1 MTAPVWMA
9 FPPEIHSALLSSGP
23 GPGPLLAAA
32 AAWNSLSAEYASSA
46 DELAALLGRVQ
57 SGAWEGPSSAQY
69 VAAHAPYVAW
79 MLQASADSATIAT
92 AQETTAT
99 AYAAALAAM
108 PTLGELAAN
117 HAMHAVLVST
127 NFFGVNTIPIALNE
141 ADYSRMW
148 VQAAT
153 TMTIYESVSTT
164 AVAASPQTTV
174 APQIMNGDMGNGGGM
189 NGGGGV
195 NGGGMGNMPGMGTTL
210 PTTPEQW
217 WQAIFPGIFNP
228 FSPNSF
234 QNMVPSLATFLPR
247 AEAMLAGY
255 ASNPVQFLQAVILL
269 GTQFVVHRTL
279 YLIWLI
285 LFNPVGLIG
294 FALSNPIYTLA
305 LTAPLVAVP
314 MGAAGGLAGLAGLA
328 AIPTP
333 VAPVPVAGAPIP
345 VVNVPTVPAA
355 GVAPTISSAP
365 LSTSAPSP
373 APVATPA
380 APASPAGPAP
390 PPPVMGP
397 ETTMAAQNFI
407 SPYLV
412 GALGTPAE
420 SKQAARAQKPAGA
433 DAAAGTTATAPAGK
447 KQGAQ
452 RRRRKTSTRIDRG
465 YRYEF
470 LDPELDAELVGVAS
484 SSVPGQTNS
493 AMGSDLTAGSLGA
506 TTATGTTQR
515 AAGLTRLADD
525 TYGGALTAP
534 MTPSNWRLST
544 D

>member
-32 AAWNSLSAEYASSA
+32 AAWNALSAEYASSA
-46 DELAALLGRVQ
+46 DELAALLGGVQ
-57 SGAWEGPSSAQY
+57 AGAWEGPSAAQY
-69 VAAHAPYVAW
+69 VAAHAPYLAW
-79 MLQASADSATIAT
+79 LMQASANSSAIAT

-99 AYAAALAAM
+99 AYATALAAM
-108 PTLGELAAN
+108 PTLGELATN

-153 TMTIYESVSTT
+153 TMTTYQAVSTT
-164 AVAASPQTTV
+164 AAAASPQTTM

-189 NGGGGV
+189 

-217 WQAIFPGIFNP
+217 WQAIFPGMFNP

-247 AEAMLAGY
+247 VEAMLASY
-255 ASNPVQFLQAVILL
+255 ASNPVQFLQAIILL

-285 LFNPVGLIG
+285 LCNPVGLIG

-305 LTAPLVAVP
+305 LTAPLTAVP
-314 MGAAGGLAGLAGLA
+314 LAAAGGLAGLAGLA

-333 VAPVPVAGAPIP
+333 VAPVPVAAAPIP
-345 VVNVPTVPAA
+345 VVNVPNVPVA
-355 GVAPTISSAP
+355 GIAPTINSAP
-365 LSTSAPSP
+365 LSASPP
-373 APVATPA
+373 APAPTATPA
-380 APASPAGPAP
+380 APTPPAGPAP

-397 ETTMAAQNFI
+397 ESTMAAQNFI

-412 GALGTPAE
+412 GLLSTPAE
-420 SKQAARAQKPAGA
+420 SKLAGKTQKPAEA
-433 DAAAGTTATAPAGK
+433 DAAAAAAATAPAGK
-447 KQGAQ
+447 KRDAQ
-452 RRRRKTSTRIDRG
+452 RRRRKAPTRIDRG

-470 LDPELDAELVGVAS
+470 LDPQSDAELVGI
-484 SSVPGQTNS
+484 VPGQENS
-493 AMGSDLTAGSLGA
+493 AMASDRSAGSPA
-506 TTATGTTQR
+506 ATTTTATRR

-525 TYGGALTAP
+525 AYGGTPTAP
-534 MTPSNWRLST
+534 MRPSNWRLST

>member
-23 GPGPLLAAA
+23 GPGPLLTAA
-32 AAWNSLSAEYASSA
+32 AAWNALSAEYASSA
-46 DELAALLGRVQ
+46 DELTALLEGVQ
-57 SGAWEGPSSAQY
+57 AGAWEGPSAAQY
-69 VAAHAPYVAW
+69 AAAHAPYLAW
-79 MLQASADSATIAT
+79 LLQASGNSSAIAA

-99 AYAAALAAM
+99 AYTAALAAM

-153 TMTIYESVSTT
+153 TMTTYQAVSTT
-164 AVAASPQTTV
+164 AVAASPQTTA
-174 APQIMNGDMGNGGGM
+174 APQIMTMDMGGGNMNGGGM
-189 NGGGGV
+189 K
-195 NGGGMGNMPGMGTTL
+195 GGGMMNMPGMGTTL
-210 PTTPEQW
+210 PTTPEEW
-217 WQAIFPGIFNP
+217 WQAIFPGMFNP

-234 QNMVPSLATFLPR
+234 QNMAPSLATFLPR
-247 AEAMLAGY
+247 AEAMLASY
-255 ASNPVQFLQAVILL
+255 ASNPVQFLQAIILL

-305 LTAPLVAVP
+305 LTAPLAAVP
-314 MGAAGGLAGLAGLA
+314 LGAAGGLAGLAGLA
-328 AIPTP
+328 AIPAP
-333 VAPVPVAGAPIP
+333 VAPVPVAVAAMP
-345 VVNVPTVPAA
+345 VMDVPNVPVA
-355 GVAPTISSAP
+355 GVAPTVSSAP
-365 LSTSAPSP
+365 APTP
-373 APVATPA
+373 APVPAPAATPA
-380 APASPAGPAP
+380 APPPPAGPAP

-397 ETTMAAQNFI
+397 ESAMTAQNFVA
-407 SPYLV
+407 PYLV

-420 SKQAARAQKPAGA
+420 SKRAGKAQKPAAA
-433 DAAAGTTATAPAGK
+433 DAAAAAASTAPAGK
-447 KQGAQ
+447 KQDAQ
-452 RRRRKTSTRIDRG
+452 RRRRNAPTRIDRG

-470 LDPELDAELVGVAS
+470 LDLDSELVEVAS
-484 SSVPGQTNS
+484 SRGPGQANS
-493 AMGSDLTAGSLGA
+493 AMGSGQAAGSLGGPVTAA
-506 TTATGTTQR
+506 TTATKR
-515 AAGLTRLADD
+515 AAGLSTLSGDA
-525 TYGGALTAP
+525 YGGTPTTP
-534 MTPSNWRLST
+534 MTPSNWRLNS